1 MEVMTTK
8 NGDIEIAY
16 ETFGS
21 GGEPMLLIAPMG
33 IESRLS
39 WHEDLCQALVD
50 KGFHVARF
58 DNRDGGLSSR
68 VAPGKKYSLPEMA
81 QDAVAVLDALG
92 WSGAHLFGASLGGM
106 IGQVMAVHHAD
117 RVRTLTSV
125 AAGPSPQWR
134 VCRPKLGVT
143 LKVIGLGRKV
153 GTGPDA
159 AADFMV
165 KMLKIIGS
173 PGYPLDEE
181 RIRAITR
188 VYPDDQAATMRHI
201 AAMRR
206 SGDRRPEL
214 ARVTAPTLLLHG
226 ADDPL
231 QSPHAAREV
240 ARAIPGARLVF
251 YPGMGHDLPRE
262 LWPTMIDEIVALT
275 QFEGKPA
282 AR

>member
-1 MEVMTTK
+1 MAVLTCR

-21 GGEPMLLIAPMG
+21 SGEPMLLIAPMG

-68 VAPGKKYSLPEMA
+68 VAPGTTYSLPEMA
-81 QDAVAVLDALG
+81 EDTVAVLDALG
-92 WSGAHLFGASLGGM
+92 WSSAHLFGVSLGGM

-134 VCRPKLGVT
+134 VCRPKLGAT
-143 LKVIGLGRKV
+143 MKVIALGRKV
-153 GTGPDA
+153 GSGPDA
-159 AADFMV
+159 AGDFLVRMFR
-165 KMLKIIGS
+165 IIGS
-173 PGYPLDEE
+173 PGYPVDEE
-181 RIRAITR
+181 RIRAIAG
-188 VYPDDQAATMRHI
+188 VYPDDPAATMRHI

-206 SGDRRPEL
+206 SGDRRAEL

-240 ARAIPGARLVF
+240 ARAIPGARLIL
-251 YPGMGHDLPRE
+251 YPGMGHDLPRQ
-262 LWPTMIDEIVALT
+262 LWPTMIDEIVALART
-275 QFEGKPA
+275 EGKQA